1 MSSALTASYT
11 CRGWGKVRLGWVHTQ
26 VLGQL
31 GQHSCTADPRPKQQP
46 APQHAGHSHSSSSS
60 SGSRPSPRPPPRCS
74 APRRRSRHGQTSA
87 AGQRAQVR
95 ERKAVQVGSREA
107 RLKADP
113 HASACLTVV
122 THHPCT
128 PFKHPATPES
138 PAPTLGTRLEATA
151 IWISAVPSITAG
163 VLPAPTPRAGL
174 PEE

>member
-1 MSSALTASYT
+1 M
-11 CRGWGKVRLGWVHTQ
+11 
-26 VLGQL
+26 
-31 GQHSCTADPRPKQQP
+31 
-46 APQHAGHSHSSSSS
+46 
-60 SGSRPSPRPPPRCS
+60 
-74 APRRRSRHGQTSA
+74 
-87 AGQRAQVR
+87 R

-138 PAPTLGTRLEATA
+138 PAPTLETRMEDTA
-151 IWISAVPSITAG
+151 IWMSAVSSITAG